1 MNTLGIHQDLWSEK
15 TGVHSPPSCI
25 SVDTQV

>member
-1 MNTLGIHQDLWSEK
+1 MNTLEIHQDLWSEK